1 MTWSDFYLF
10 CFVAG
15 FLFSLVSLVVGHF
28 DLSFGH
34 GGHAHFGGHAHPG
47 GHAPAGGHGHAGA
60 HAHGFGSMFSPATM
74 AAFLAWFGGTG
85 FLITRF
91 YGLWFVFTLK
101 LALLAGLAG
110 GYTVY
115 WFLTRVLMRGG
126 REELDPADFDM
137 IGVLG
142 TVSSSIR
149 ESGIGE
155 ILFSQQ
161 GIRRASAARSESGT
175 AIPNGT
181 EVVVTRYENGVA
193 FVRRW
198 DEFAA

>member
-10 CFVAG
+10 CFVVG
-15 FLFSLVSLVVGHF
+15 FLFSLVSMLLGHF

-34 GGHAHFGGHAHPG
+34 GHA
-47 GHAPAGGHGHAGA
+47 AGGGQGHAGA
-60 HAHGFGSMFSPATM
+60 HGPAAGHAHGLEAMFSPATV

-85 FLITRF
+85 FLITRY
-91 YGLWFVFTLK
+91 YGIWFVFTLK
-101 LALLAGLAG
+101 LAALAGVAG
-110 GYTVY
+110 SYAVY

-137 IGVLG
+137 IGVFG

-155 ILFSQQ
+155 ILYSQQ
-161 GIRRASAARSESGT
+161 GFRRAAAARSESG
-175 AIPNGT
+175 AEIPNGT

-193 FVRRW
+193 FVRPW